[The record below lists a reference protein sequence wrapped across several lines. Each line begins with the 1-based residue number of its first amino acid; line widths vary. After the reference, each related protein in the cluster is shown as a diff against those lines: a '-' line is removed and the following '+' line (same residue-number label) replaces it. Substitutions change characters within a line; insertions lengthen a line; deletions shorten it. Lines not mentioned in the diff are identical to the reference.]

1 MKLTDKELSQLALA
15 AAEQSHSPYSHFRVG
30 AALIAN
36 GEAFTGTN
44 IENRSYG
51 VTVCA
56 ERVAVFTAVAEG
68 KKRFEKLAVASPTP
82 EFITPCGACRQVL
95 SEFCSDL
102 KVLLVNSQGQVRRT
116 TLKRLYPK
124 PFAPKK

>member
-1 MKLTDKELSQLALA
+1 MKLTDKELTQLALA

-36 GEAFTGTN
+36 GEVFFGTN

-56 ERVAVFTAVAEG
+56 ERTAVFTAVAAG
-68 KKRFEKLAVASPTP
+68 KTHFERLAVASPNK
-82 EFITPCGACRQVL
+82 EFITPCGICRQVL
-95 SEFCSDL
+95 SEFCDDL
-102 KVLLVNSQGQVRRT
+102 KILLVNSEGEVQKT
-116 TLKRLYPK
+116 TLKRLYPR
-124 PFAPKK
+124 PFARKK

>member
-1 MKLTDKELSQLALA
+1 MKLTDKDLAQIALA
-15 AAEQSHSPYSHFRVG
+15 AAEHSHSPYSHFRVG

-36 GEAFTGTN
+36 DEVFTGTN

-68 KKRFEKLAVASPTP
+68 KTSFTRLAVASPNGDH
-82 EFITPCGACRQVL
+82 ITPCGACRQVL
-95 SEFCSDL
+95 SEFCTDL
-102 KVLLVNSQGQVRRT
+102 KILLVNNKGEISKT
-116 TLKRLYPK
+116 TLKKLYPK